1 MALNIY
7 STFSITNNSNGKTFT
22 YAVLSSDQKS
32 ALATITPQKHIV
44 EDDMV
49 SFISFVLHLNDV
61 TNEELTYV
69 RNETVRFLSDM
80 ASLLRGM
87 SYMERENSERRNMLS
102 DEYDAMMTRMSMIT
116 AVIDQEKYNRGLPV

>member
-44 EDDMV
+44 EEGMA
-49 SFISFVLHLNDV
+49 SFISFVLHLKDA
-61 TNEELTYV
+61 TDEELTYV
-69 RNETVRFLSDM
+69 RNEVVRFLSDM